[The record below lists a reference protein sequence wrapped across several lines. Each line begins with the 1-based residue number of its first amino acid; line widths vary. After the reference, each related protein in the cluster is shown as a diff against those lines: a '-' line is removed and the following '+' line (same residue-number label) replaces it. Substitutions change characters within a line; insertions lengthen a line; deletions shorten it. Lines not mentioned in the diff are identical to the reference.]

1 MAQPGT
7 MPNRMASLNQHLICA
22 NAITGSST
30 MGNGRL
36 IRSMAAVSQL
46 LKTRAFAPLLVIL
59 VLMTSVGAVLA
70 AGAVWSRPDES
81 THPALTLPPL
91 KQVQATGQIKEF
103 ELDVGRTGW
112 ELAPGKTVDAYA
124 YNGQVPGPELRVT
137 EGDTVRVTVKN
148 ALQEPTTVHWHGVEV
163 PVGMDG
169 VLGLSQAPIQPGDTF
184 TYEFVAIPAGTRWYH
199 AHANELAQQGGG
211 LVGALI
217 IEPRDPQPQSAR
229 PDREFTLV
237 SGEWVTS
244 STTAP
249 TGPMLMPT
257 PGSAGGMDSM
267 MGQGAGPMAQ
277 GVGRLNYDTFTLNGK
292 TYSAAPPLM
301 VRQGERVRLR
311 LINANATDTQIFALP
326 GHRLSV
332 THTDGNVLQQPVQV
346 EAVPLGVGERA
357 DVEFVADNPGRWQLE
372 AFMPALSSQGE
383 VVPLSDIVY
392 EGHEADAAQ
401 DFAPDAQVRI
411 ASYANFGGPPHP
423 DPPDRVY
430 ELTLSGGVMMGMGSP
445 TNWTINGKNYPNTD
459 PLEVHLGQRVRLKLL
474 NMSME
479 DHPMHLHGH
488 TFQVVAANGRAIDGP
503 LKDTLTVRH
512 MEQYEIEFVA
522 DNPGDWLFH
531 CHNLVHMGGGLMTEI
546 HYR

>member
-1 MAQPGT
+1 
-7 MPNRMASLNQHLICA
+7 
-22 NAITGSST
+22 
-30 MGNGRL
+30 
-36 IRSMAAVSQL
+36 
-46 LKTRAFAPLLVIL
+46 
-59 VLMTSVGAVLA
+59 
-70 AGAVWSRPDES
+70 
-81 THPALTLPPL
+81 
-91 KQVQATGQIKEF
+91 
-103 ELDVGRTGW
+103 
-112 ELAPGKTVDAYA
+112 
-124 YNGQVPGPELRVT
+124 
-137 EGDTVRVTVKN
+137 
-148 ALQEPTTVHWHGVEV
+148 
-163 PVGMDG
+163 
-169 VLGLSQAPIQPGDTF
+169 
-184 TYEFVAIPAGTRWYH
+184 
-199 AHANELAQQGGG
+199 LAQQGGG

>member
-1 MAQPGT
+1 
-7 MPNRMASLNQHLICA
+7 
-22 NAITGSST
+22 
-30 MGNGRL
+30 
-36 IRSMAAVSQL
+36 MAAISQL
-46 LKTRAFAPLLVIL
+46 LKSRTFALLLVIV
-59 VLMTSVGAVLA
+59 VLMISVGVVLA
-70 AGAVWSRPDES
+70 AEAVWSRPAES
-81 THPALTLPPL
+81 THPALTLPPA
-91 KQVQATGQIKEF
+91 KQFLATGQTKEF

-112 ELAPGKTVDAYA
+112 ELAPGKTVDAYT

-137 EGDTVRVTVKN
+137 EGDTVRVTVRN
-148 ALQEPTTVHWHGVEV
+148 ELQEPTTVHWHGVEV

-169 VLGLSQAPIQPGDTF
+169 VLGLSQAPIQPGATF
-184 TYEFVAIPAGTRWYH
+184 TYEFVATPAGTRWYH

-217 IEPRDPQPQSAR
+217 IEPRDPPQPSAR
-229 PDREFTLV
+229 PDREFTLL
-237 SGEWVTS
+237 SGEWVT
-244 STTAP
+244 TGTAAP
-249 TGPMLMPT
+249 GPMVVPT
-257 PGSAGGMDSM
+257 PSGTGGMDGM
-267 MGQGAGPMAQ
+267 MSPGSGGMAQ
-277 GVGRLNYDTFTLNGK
+277 GAGRLNYDTFTLNGK
-292 TYSAAPPLM
+292 TYSAAPPLT

-326 GHRLSV
+326 GHRLTV
-332 THTDGNVLQQPVQV
+332 THTDGNALQQPVQV

-357 DVEFVADNPGRWQLE
+357 DVEFVADNPGRWMLA
-372 AFMPALSSQGE
+372 AFMPALSSEGE

-392 EGHEADAAQ
+392 EGHE
-401 DFAPDAQVRI
+401 
-411 ASYANFGGPPHP
+411 
-423 DPPDRVY
+423 
-430 ELTLSGGVMMGMGSP
+430 GVMMGMDSP

-459 PLEVHLGQRVRLKLL
+459 PLEVRQGQRVRIKLL

-488 TFQVVAANGRAIDGP
+488 TFQIVAANAHAIDGP

-512 MEQYEIEFVA
+512 MEHYEIEFVA